1 MFEKVENK
9 QTEAGVGKLKYI
21 HLFFSFFNGPFP
33 ASFFLYFRLFNTLDS
48 KQINVR
54 YKSWQMTGFEPRTF
68 DIGID
73 TSTN

>member
-1 MFEKVENK
+1 MIV
-9 QTEAGVGKLKYI
+9 
-21 HLFFSFFNGPFP
+21 FNGPFP

-54 YKSWQMTGFEPRTF
+54 YKSWQMTGFEPRTS

-73 TSTN
+73 TSTNWATTTALKNDCLPAN